1 MSDEKNY
8 LFGGEEVV
16 LVVRRHPIVLIK
28 PVIFPF
34 LGLTLLIGIP
44 AMFTFLVFSIASL
57 YFAWKL
63 GLWWLDRFVLT
74 TNRILSTSGIITK
87 SVVSM
92 PLAKITDLTYTRSL
106 LGRMLGYGRLHLES
120 AGQVGLESIDHLPD
134 PDHFYRMTMSLA
146 LGPPTG
152 MAPKQ
157 NDRSEGTVVIDHS
170 ADIHVDDQD
179 DWSLVKRSDD

>member
-16 LVVRRHPIVLIK
+16 LVVRRHPIVLVK
-28 PVIFPF
+28 PIVFPF
-34 LGLTLLIGIP
+34 IGLTLLIGVP
-44 AMFTFLVFSIASL
+44 AMFTLLVFAIACL
-57 YFAWKL
+57 YFGWKL

-74 TNRILSTSGIITK
+74 TNRILSTSGIVTK

-92 PLAKITDLTYTRSL
+92 PLSKITDLTYARSL
-106 LGRMLGYGRLHLES
+106 LGRILGYGRLHLES

-146 LGPPTG
+146 LGPPSG
-152 MAPKQ
+152 RAPKE
-157 NDRSEGTVVIDHS
+157 NDRSEGTVVQVDHS
-170 ADIHVDDQD
+170 ADLRNEEDS
-179 DWSLVKRSDD
+179 WSLVHRSDD